1 MNMDKITMMAAEAV
15 DEMVG
20 VTVAEALTDYKNE
33 VFHFVC
39 AAMAEEAA
47 DRKLATS

>member
-1 MNMDKITMMAAEAV
+1 MDIDEITMMAAEAV
-15 DEMVG
+15 AEMVG
-20 VTVAEALTDYKNE
+20 ATVTEALTDYQNE

-47 DRKLATS
+47 DRKLAA